1 MSIIKDIRLYRSLT
15 ENIDGNALP
24 DDFSNK
30 ELNCVIH
37 RIVMKLR
44 EKKFS
49 LGDFDHLYINFTTSI
64 AENII
69 VPASRSIDKYH
80 SWYRF
85 YDIGVRESFYNDLVS
100 STIINSVIQL
110 VEQVLV
116 QYFCSAKESSD
127 LIHQCISEAVSNG
140 EKMLMLYKTKQTKS
154 NKAVIY
160 LRYLNNTKYY
170 PLIRVYDSEG
180 ELLLEKNL
188 PKTQTLD
195 PIGEIQLSSKKVTIK
210 PRKNSFSKNTKPIVF
225 PL

>member
-15 ENIDGNALP
+15 GNIDGNTLP

-44 EKKFS
+44 EKEFS
-49 LGDFDHLYINFTTSI
+49 LGNFDHLYINFTTSI
-64 AENII
+64 TEGII

-80 SWYRF
+80 PWYRF
-85 YDIGVRESFYNDLVS
+85 YDVGVCESFYNDLVS
-100 STIINSVIQL
+100 SSINDSVIQL
-110 VEQVLV
+110 VEQVLI
-116 QYFCSAKESSD
+116 QYFCPAKESSD
-127 LIHQCISEAVSNG
+127 MIQQCISEAVSNG
-140 EKMLMLYKTKQTKS
+140 EKMLMLFKTKHTKS
-154 NKAVIY
+154 NKAFIY
-160 LRYLNNTKYY
+160 LRYLNNTQYY

-210 PRKNSFSKNTKPIVF
+210 PRKNSFSKNAKAMVF